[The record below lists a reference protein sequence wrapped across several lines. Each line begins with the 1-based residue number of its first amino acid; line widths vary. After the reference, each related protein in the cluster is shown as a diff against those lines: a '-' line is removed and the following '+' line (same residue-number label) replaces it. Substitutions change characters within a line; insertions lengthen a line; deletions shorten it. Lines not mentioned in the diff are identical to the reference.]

1 MKIQGISELSKWIF
15 NIILVQWKYKV
26 LLYYNN
32 ENARYYYI
40 VTIKMQSTR
49 VLSLCKFEQ
58 VQHFKEGK

>member
-40 VTIKMQSTR
+40 VTIKMQGTR
-49 VLSLCKFEQ
+49 VLSLCKCEQ
-58 VQHFKEGK
+58 VHHFQGGK